1 MGSQIHPNIWL
12 WVEFIQEEDFKMS
25 VKFEQIQNDTYKG
38 RNRTIEVRKDNKIL
52 ADKLNT

>member
-12 WVEFIQEEDFKMS
+12 WVEFIQEEDFEMS
-25 VKFEQIQNDTYKG
+25 VKFEQTQNDTYKG
-38 RNRTIEVRKDNKIL
+38 RNRTIEVRKDNQIL

>member
-12 WVEFIQEEDFKMS
+12 WVEFIQEEDFQMS

-38 RNRTIEVRKDNKIL
+38 RNRTIEVRKDNQIL
-52 ADKLNT
+52 AAT

>member
-12 WVEFIQEEDFKMS
+12 WVEFIQEEDFQMS